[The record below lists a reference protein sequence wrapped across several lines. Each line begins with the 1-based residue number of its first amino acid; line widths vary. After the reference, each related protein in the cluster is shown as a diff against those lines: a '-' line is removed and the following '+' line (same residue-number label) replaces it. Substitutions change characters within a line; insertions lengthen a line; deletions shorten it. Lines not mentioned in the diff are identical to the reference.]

1 MGAWDAIAPAETG
14 HEAGEPGEMVQI
26 VSFKLGA
33 EEFAVDILLVQE
45 INRIVDITTVPKAPA
60 FVEGVINL
68 RGKIV
73 PVLDLRKLFGFPK
86 ADPTDQSRIMVV
98 DVQGRVLGLVVDSVS
113 EVLRIPAHIL
123 EPPPSLMAGVSA
135 SYIRGVGK
143 IEDRLLILL
152 DLGRV
157 LGEHAMEGGTGGT

>member
-1 MGAWDAIAPAETG
+1 MGAWDGIPTAETD
-14 HEAGEPGEMVQI
+14 HEAGEAGEMLQV

-45 INRIVDITTVPKAPA
+45 INRIVDITPVPKAPT

-73 PVLDLRKLFGFPK
+73 PILDLRKRFGFPD
-86 ADPTDQSRIMVV
+86 ADTTDQSRIIVV
-98 DVQGRVLGLVVDSVS
+98 DVQDRVLGLVVDSVS
-113 EVLRIPAHIL
+113 EVLQIPAHIL
-123 EPPPSLMAGVSA
+123 EPPPSLVAGVSA
-135 SYIRGVGK
+135 SYIKGVGK

-152 DLGRV
+152 DLGEV
-157 LGEHAMEGGTGGT
+157 LGEHTTEAGTGGP

>member
-1 MGAWDAIAPAETG
+1 MAKYGATGVVETD
-14 HEAGEPGEMVQI
+14 HEAGDSREMLQI

-33 EEFAVDILLVQE
+33 EEFAIDILLVQE
-45 INRIVDITTVPKAPA
+45 INRIVDITMVPKAPA

-73 PVLDLRKLFGFPK
+73 PILDLRKRFGFPK
-86 ADPTDQSRIMVV
+86 ADTTDQSRIIVV

-123 EPPPSLMAGVSA
+123 DPPPSLMAGVSA
-135 SYIRGVGK
+135 SYIKGVGK
-143 IEDRLLILL
+143 IQDRLLILL
-152 DLGRV
+152 DLGKV
-157 LGEHAMEGGTGGT
+157 LGDQETEGETGGS

>member
-1 MGAWDAIAPAETG
+1 MGAWDGIATADTD
-14 HEAGEPGEMVQI
+14 HEAGESGEMLQV

-45 INRIVDITTVPKAPA
+45 INRIVDITPVPKAPT

-73 PVLDLRKLFGFPK
+73 PILDLRKRFGFPK
-86 ADPTDQSRIMVV
+86 ADTTDQSRIMVV
-98 DVQGRVLGLVVDSVS
+98 DVQGCVLGLVVDSVS
-113 EVLRIPAHIL
+113 EVLQIPAHIL
-123 EPPPSLMAGVSA
+123 EPPPSLVAGVSA
-135 SYIRGVGK
+135 SYIKGVGK

-152 DLGRV
+152 DLGEV
-157 LGEHAMEGGTGGT
+157 LGEHATEAGTGGP